1 MSITPDDSPQY
12 IFKLIL
18 IGDSNTG
25 KTSLINR
32 YVHNTFD
39 KKHMCTIGVDFMMK
53 RLIVNN
59 QPIKLQI
66 WDTAGLERYKQ
77 ITSSYYRGAN
87 GAVVVFD
94 LSCLSSFISV
104 QRWINEFCEIA
115 NLSSKA
121 RRMIVLVGNKSD
133 LVNERE
139 VLQSDIDKLIKVND
153 IAYFETSAKD
163 GNNVNIVF
171 EAFTTEMIKNFTNNI
186 DSAPPVLDQSKFK
199 IDNGQNINTF
209 NNLMRNEEK
218 SKRYCC

>member
-66 WDTAGLERYKQ
+66 WDTAGMERYKQ

-94 LSCLSSFISV
+94 LS
-104 QRWINEFCEIA
+104 
-115 NLSSKA
+115 
-121 RRMIVLVGNKSD
+121 
-133 LVNERE
+133 
-139 VLQSDIDKLIKVND
+139 
-153 IAYFETSAKD
+153 
-163 GNNVNIVF
+163 
-171 EAFTTEMIKNFTNNI
+171 
-186 DSAPPVLDQSKFK
+186 
-199 IDNGQNINTF
+199 
-209 NNLMRNEEK
+209 
-218 SKRYCC
+218 